1 MTIGSATNVHCPGG
15 GRIVAVG
22 LTAIWIVASV
32 WLAGGVRPLIPAAAA
47 SVPSLRHAAPQ
58 RIRTGV
64 LNAAESNDMA
74 GRADPGGLASEQ
86 SVVFA
91 PSGAPATGSPWRRRL
106 SGIILSPQLH
116 EALFEQDGE
125 TQVLREGEQLDGWTL
140 AAVGAGQV
148 TLRSSAA
155 EEIVALDAR
164 PGEDASAS
172 WRIEGDQRGQ
182 AARAVEAASSR
193 QAAEQ
198 AMAETQLARATRRM
212 TRH

>member
-1 MTIGSATNVHCPGG
+1 M
-15 GRIVAVG
+15 
-22 LTAIWIVASV
+22 TAIWIAAFI
-32 WLAGGVRPLIPAAAA
+32 WLGCGVPLIPIAAAA
-47 SVPSLRHAAPQ
+47 VPPLPHAASLL
-58 RIRTGV
+58 ISSGI

-74 GRADPGGLASEQ
+74 SQADPGGAAPEQ
-86 SVVFA
+86 AMVFA
-91 PSGAPATGSPWRRRL
+91 PAAGSPWRRRL

-140 AAVGAGQV
+140 AAVSAGQV
-148 TLRSSAA
+148 TLRSAAA
-155 EEIVALDAR
+155 ETVVTLDTNANADL
-164 PGEDASAS
+164 PAS
-172 WRIEGDQRGQ
+172 WRVEVDRRGQ

-198 AMAETQLARATRRM
+198 AVAETQLARATRRM